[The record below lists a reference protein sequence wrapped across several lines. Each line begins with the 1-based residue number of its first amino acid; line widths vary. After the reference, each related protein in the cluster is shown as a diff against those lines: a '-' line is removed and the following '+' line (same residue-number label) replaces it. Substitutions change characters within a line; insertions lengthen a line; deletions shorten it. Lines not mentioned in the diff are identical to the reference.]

1 MILDL
6 HMNFEVY
13 IVFDDR
19 CSKPGFLEGFGFSA
33 MVYNHF
39 TKNYILFDTG
49 DNGRKLLKNINK
61 FEVEIDDVKSIV
73 ISHKHFDHAGGLKFL
88 YSLRKDLNIFV
99 PRKYESRFKKKFPE
113 AEVIG
118 VNEQVEI
125 DSNVYSSGEFG
136 DHMREQALFLKTA
149 DDKII
154 LLSGCAHPG
163 LEKFIVKAKDMGEII
178 AIIGGFHGFNKYSYL
193 EGINTISGCHCTQH
207 TNTIKE
213 RYPEQFKQVCV
224 GDKISF

>member
-1 MILDL
+1 
-6 HMNFEVY
+6 MNFEVY
-13 IVFDDR
+13 VVFDDR

-33 MVYNHF
+33 LVYNHL

-49 DNGRKLLKNINK
+49 DNGKKLLKNINK
-61 FEVEIDDVKSIV
+61 FDVELDDIKSIV
-73 ISHKHFDHAGGLKFL
+73 ISHKHFDHAGGLKYL

-99 PRKYESRFKKKFPE
+99 PGKYEGRFKKKFPE

-136 DHMREQALFLKTA
+136 DHMREQALFLKTT

-163 LEKFIVKAKDMGEII
+163 LEKFIIKSKQVGEII
-178 AIIGGFHGFNKYSYL
+178 AVIGGFHGFNKYSYL
-193 EGINTISGCHCTQH
+193 EGINFIGGCHCTQH

-213 RYPEQFKQVCV
+213 KYPEQFKQVCV
-224 GDKISF
+224 GDKLSF